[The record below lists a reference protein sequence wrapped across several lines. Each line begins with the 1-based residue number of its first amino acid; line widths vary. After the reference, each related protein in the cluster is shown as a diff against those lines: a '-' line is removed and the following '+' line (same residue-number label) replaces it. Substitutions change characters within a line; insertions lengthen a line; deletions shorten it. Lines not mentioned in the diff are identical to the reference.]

1 MGRTILGPRS
11 HHRFVPGSSQSL
23 EMRRLSDDSLF
34 TFIDVAVDQ
43 LQRKSYPNV
52 GKYVA
57 YRYDPDWYVGLVCEK
72 SYIEQ
77 DLKIQFMILNK
88 TTKSLG

>member
-1 MGRTILGPRS
+1 
-11 HHRFVPGSSQSL
+11 
-23 EMRRLSDDSLF
+23 MRRLSDDSLF

-43 LQRKSYPNV
+43 LQRVSHPNV

-57 YRYDPDWYVGLVCEK
+57 NRYDSDWYVGLAYEK

-77 DLKIQFMILNK
+77 DLNIQFMIQNK
-88 TTKSLG
+88 TTKSLSWPTHQQTRWIPF